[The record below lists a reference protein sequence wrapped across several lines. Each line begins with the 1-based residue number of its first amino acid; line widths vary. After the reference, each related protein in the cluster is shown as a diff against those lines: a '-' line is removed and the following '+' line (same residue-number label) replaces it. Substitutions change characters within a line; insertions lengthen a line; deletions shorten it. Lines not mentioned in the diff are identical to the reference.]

1 MSVKENH
8 LNQGEERCLEDSGL
22 LSQGPLLLSISII
35 SEFEV
40 DATGSSMLSWILSF
54 PMSVQLHLTFLFQEF
69 CVSFG
74 QLERISLSYASAMGL
89 GTLSSITSWHLDVN
103 ERRYLP
109 FWSYYSPLWLFFC
122 VSSHAT
128 WLPRWLSGKESACQC
143 RRPKRCGF
151 DPWVGKIPWSRKWQ
165 PAPVFLPNNFYGQ
178 RSLVV
183 CSVWGLQR
191 VRQDWVIEPSHAL
204 I

>member
-8 LNQGEERCLEDSGL
+8 LNQGEERCLKDSGL

-40 DATGSSMLSWILSF
+40 DATGSGMLSWILSF

-74 QLERISLSYASAMGL
+74 QLERISLSYASARGL
-89 GTLSSITSWHLDVN
+89 GFYWVSFLGTWNVN
-103 ERRYLP
+103 EKRYLP

-122 VSSHAT
+122 VNSHAT
-128 WLPRWLSGKESACQC
+128 WLPSWLSGKESACQC

-183 CSVWGLQR
+183 CSL
-191 VRQDWVIEPSHAL
+191 
-204 I
+204 